1 MSRKDIS
8 IIVISLVVVLA
19 LFGVGVIVYE
29 ASAASP
35 GIQTAGSGS
44 AVVAGQAATTS
55 DNTTSKAVPPVLAT
69 GALAELEATFEN
81 IYTQVSPSVVT
92 IQVTQQQEMPAS
104 PNMPNFPGFPF
115 FFGPQGSPFGQQMP
129 DLPQQQPQPNY
140 RQGAGSGF
148 VWDKDGHIITNYH
161 VVDSADKIEVTFAD
175 GSIATGKVVGSD
187 PDSDLA
193 VVQVDVPADRL
204 QPVQVAD
211 STQVK
216 VGQLAIAIGNPF
228 TLENTMTVGIVSA
241 IGRQLPVGS
250 EAGASLMSGPTYTI
264 PDIIQTDAPINPGNS
279 GGVLVND
286 QGQVIGVTAA
296 IESPVRA
303 SAGIGFAIP
312 SAIVKQVVPGLIK
325 NGTFEHSWLGLSGV
339 TLNPDLAGAMDL
351 QPDQRGALVVDV
363 TPDSPA
369 DKAGL
374 QGSGQQ
380 VEIDGQQARVGGD
393 VITAIDGQP
402 VKNFDDIVA
411 YLVRSTRVDQTV
423 KLTVL
428 RDGKEET
435 MDVTLAARPK
445 SDTPSGQMENQTAGG
460 AWLGIKGVTVTP
472 DVAQALDLPAG
483 QEGVLVEQVEVSSPA
498 DEAGLQ
504 GSYKPMIIAGQP
516 LAVGG
521 DIITA
526 LDNQTISST
535 KDLQTFIQRA
545 EPGQKVT
552 LTILRDGQEQQ
563 LSLTLAEHPLG
574 FSQ

>member
-1 MSRKDIS
+1 MKRKNIS
-8 IIVISLVVVLA
+8 IIVVSLVVVLA
-19 LFGVGVIVYE
+19 LLGIGIFAVE
-29 ASAASP
+29 AGAQSP
-35 GIQTAGSGS
+35 GMQAAGS
-44 AVVAGQAATTS
+44 GQAATVS
-55 DNTTSKAVPPVLAT
+55 DNASSKAAPPVLAT

-81 IYTQVSPSVVT
+81 IYTQVNPSVVS

-104 PNMPNFPGFPF
+104 PNMPDFPGFPF

-129 DLPQQQPQPNY
+129 DLPQQQPHNYY

-148 VWDKDGHIITNYH
+148 VWDKEGHIVTNYH

-175 GSIATGKVVGSD
+175 GSIASGKVVGSD

-193 VVQVDVPADRL
+193 VIQVDVPADRL
-204 QPVQVAD
+204 QPVRVAD

-250 EAGASLMSGPTYTI
+250 ETGASLMSGPTYTI
-264 PDIIQTDAPINPGNS
+264 PDIIQTDAPLNPGNS

-312 SAIVKQVVPGLIK
+312 SAIVNQVVPALMK
-325 NGTFEHSWLGLSGV
+325 DGTFEHPWLGLSGV
-339 TLNPDLAGAMDL
+339 SLSPDLAKAMDL
-351 QPDQRGALVVDV
+351 KPDQRGALVIDV

-374 QGSGQQ
+374 QGSDRQ
-380 VEIDGQQARVGGD
+380 VEIDGQQVRTGGD

-402 VKNFDDIVA
+402 IKNFDEVVS
-411 YLVRSTRVDQTV
+411 YLVRSTKVDQTV

-428 RDGKEET
+428 RNGKEET
-435 MDVTLAARPK
+435 LDITLAARPT
-445 SDTPSGQMENQTAGG
+445 SETLSGQMDNQPITGG
-460 AWLGIKGVTVTP
+460 AWLGIQGVTITP

-483 QEGVLVEQVEVSSPA
+483 QKGVLIEQVEVSSPA
-498 DEAGLQ
+498 DEAGLR
-504 GSYKPMIIAGQP
+504 GSYKPMIIVGQS

-526 LDNQTISST
+526 IDGHAISST
-535 KDLQTFIQRA
+535 KDLQTLIQQA
-545 EPGQKVT
+545 EPGQKVR
-552 LTILRDGQEQQ
+552 LTILRDGKEQQ
-563 LSLTLAEHPLG
+563 LSLTLAEHPLDL
-574 FSQ
+574 SQ